1 MRALTAA
8 LLGFMTLGLGT
19 PLGLL
24 ASLALGPSLALG
36 QAEHAPVV
44 DHQDFSRW
52 YVIEIDGEPSGSMHE
67 SRTIADGLINTEA
80 ATVMTV
86 RRGSETITVN
96 LSTLFVETTD
106 HTPVRMSMVQGLGTA
121 PTTVTHHFGPDSI
134 TETTLGPA
142 GESTRTLQLPDAD
155 WMTPAAREALVQ
167 RQLESGTSSISFAT
181 IDPLSGPERIFI
193 TLDEITPQVVERN
206 GESVPGYRLRSSSSE
221 LIDTESSI
229 EYRDEQGVPVRIE
242 QQLGNMKVVLRLA
255 TEGEAAARFQ
265 APELLVSTFV
275 TPDRPIRRPRERT
288 QATYRLSVQEGSLG
302 DLPSSA
308 VQIVERIDEYS
319 SLIRLHLKDPK
330 PLPEAVDTQAYL
342 RSTPMLD
349 ADDPLIVALVER
361 SLQDLEGHA
370 VSTRAERLR
379 RTVYS
384 LLNRKD
390 LSAGFATASEVVR
403 TRTGD
408 CTEHAVLLAAALR
421 AAGIPSRVASGL
433 VYADR
438 FAGERDVFAF
448 HMWTQALLD
457 TTDGQVWVDLDA
469 TLPSQVPFDATH
481 ILLGTDDL
489 NGGIG
494 SRAMSMTGALLG
506 RLQISVES
514 IE

>member
-1 MRALTAA
+1 
-8 LLGFMTLGLGT
+8 MTLGLGT

-24 ASLALGPSLALG
+24 ASLALGPSLAIG

-52 YVIEIDGEPSGSMHE
+52 YVIQIDGEPSGSMHE
-67 SRTIADGLINTEA
+67 TRTIADGLITTEA

-106 HTPVRMSMVQGLGTA
+106 HTPVRMSMIQGLGTT
-121 PTTVTHHFGPDSI
+121 PTTVSHHFGPESI

-142 GESTRTLQLPDAD
+142 GESTRTLPAPQAD
-155 WMTPAAREALVQ
+155 WMTPAAREDWVQ
-167 RQLESGTSSISFAT
+167 RQLDSGTNSISFAT
-181 IDPLSGPERIFI
+181 IDPLSGPDRIFI
-193 TLDEITPQVVERN
+193 TLNEITPQVVERN

-221 LIDTESSI
+221 LTDTESSI
-229 EYRDEQGVPVRIE
+229 EYRDDQGVPVRIE
-242 QQLGNMKVVLRLA
+242 QQLGNMKVVLKLA
-255 TEGEAAARFQ
+255 SQAEATAGFQ

-275 TPDRPIRRPRERT
+275 TPDRPIRRPREQIR
-288 QATYRLSVQEGSLG
+288 ATYRLLVHEGTLG
-302 DLPSSA
+302 ALPSSA
-308 VQIVERIDEYS
+308 VQTAERIDENS
-319 SLIRLHLKDPK
+319 WLIRLDLKDPK
-330 PLPEAVDTQAYL
+330 AVSEPVDTTMYL

-349 ADDPLIVALVER
+349 ADDPLIVDLVDR
-361 SLQDLEGHA
+361 SLRDLDEHA
-370 VSTRAERLR
+370 AATRAERLR
-379 RTVYS
+379 RSIHT

-421 AAGIPSRVASGL
+421 TAGIPSRVASGL

-438 FAGERDVFAF
+438 FAGERDVFAY
-448 HMWTQALLD
+448 HMWTQALLERE
-457 TTDGQVWVDLDA
+457 DGQVWVDLDA
-469 TLPSQVPFDATH
+469 TLPSQISFDATH

-489 NGGIG
+489 SGGIG

-506 RLQISVES
+506 RLQIRVES